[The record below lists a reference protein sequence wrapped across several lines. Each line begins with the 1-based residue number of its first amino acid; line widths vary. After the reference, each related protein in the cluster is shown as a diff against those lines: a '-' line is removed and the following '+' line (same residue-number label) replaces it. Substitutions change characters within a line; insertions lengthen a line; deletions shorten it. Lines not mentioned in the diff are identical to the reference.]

1 VLLIKNNQP
10 QLRAESALGFTLRQR
25 ATVKK
30 ARVPDTSPYS
40 AIRIGSRITS
50 RIACAVVSLPQSRS
64 RIKECGME
72 MYAADVKRKMQRFI
86 GWLLEK
92 DRHWYVAVEAARL
105 GNGWV

>member
-1 VLLIKNNQP
+1 
-10 QLRAESALGFTLRQR
+10 
-25 ATVKK
+25 
-30 ARVPDTSPYS
+30 
-40 AIRIGSRITS
+40 
-50 RIACAVVSLPQSRS
+50 
-64 RIKECGME
+64 ME